1 MARCLDENGED
12 ASLLDKKLKELMAE
26 SISRKQK
33 EGRKK
38 SNTGGSWKQRRFVE
52 LHEQIERL
60 VAELPPAKERTE
72 EQKAEL
78 QRMVKEKCKM
88 MMQRTGR
95 GLAEEDQHLAPERN
109 ERERRRRKEEQEQEA
124 DAVAKEAEQE
134 QEQVEVHPKKSE
146 CKEGRKVRLSINKL
160 HFFITCC
167 FSVPCATS
175 IQRRE
180 LHYRSMYA
188 LVSRKNLWIVPI
200 QAAKR

>member
-1 MARCLDENGED
+1 MLA
-12 ASLLDKKLKELMAE
+12 KKLKEHIAE
-26 SISRKQK
+26 TQSRKQK
-33 EGRKK
+33 KGE
-38 SNTGGSWKQRRFVE
+38 RRFVE

-134 QEQVEVHPKKSE
+134 RNPDAIDITNEQDNTLP
-146 CKEGRKVRLSINKL
+146 
-160 HFFITCC
+160 T
-167 FSVPCATS
+167 AT
-175 IQRRE
+175 
-180 LHYRSMYA
+180 
-188 LVSRKNLWIVPI
+188 
-200 QAAKR
+200 

>member
-33 EGRKK
+33 EGRKRSRVEK
-38 SNTGGSWKQRRFVE
+38 ELAEEDKQRRFVQ
-52 LHEQIERL
+52 LHEQFERL

-95 GLAEEDQHLAPERN
+95 GLAETD
-109 ERERRRRKEEQEQEA
+109 
-124 DAVAKEAEQE
+124 
-134 QEQVEVHPKKSE
+134 
-146 CKEGRKVRLSINKL
+146 
-160 HFFITCC
+160 
-167 FSVPCATS
+167 
-175 IQRRE
+175 
-180 LHYRSMYA
+180 
-188 LVSRKNLWIVPI
+188 
-200 QAAKR
+200 

>member
-33 EGRKK
+33 EGRKRSRVEK
-38 SNTGGSWKQRRFVE
+38 ELAEEDKQRRFVE
-52 LHEQIERL
+52 LHEQFERL
-60 VAELPPAKERTE
+60 VAELPPANERTE
-72 EQKAEL
+72 EQKQQLKKIAQKKWKIKNKL
-78 QRMVKEKCKM
+78 DGKV
-88 MMQRTGR
+88 
-95 GLAEEDQHLAPERN
+95 DHLIP
-109 ERERRRRKEEQEQEA
+109 RKAAMSDIEEQEQEA

-134 QEQVEVHPKKSE
+134 QEQVEVHPKKNESGG
-146 CKEGRKVRLSINKL
+146 GRKVRLSINKL

-167 FSVPCATS
+167 FSAPCATS

-180 LHYRSMYA
+180 WHYRSMYA
-188 LVSRKNLWIVPI
+188 LVSRKNLWSVHI